1 MCGAVGRRERRP
13 KDLRWALVGDGELSI
28 HSAVENVQSFLF
40 FHENGNLTAD
50 FIKLFYFV
58 LLDSYSE
65 TRTMRTSMEA
75 KSFELKQQPSVS
87 AEGGSRWGRGR

>member
-1 MCGAVGRRERRP
+1 MYAVPRERAGEGR
-13 KDLRWALVGDGELSI
+13 KERDGELSI
-28 HSAVENVQSFLF
+28 HFAVENIQSFLF

-65 TRTMRTSMEA
+65 LQMI
-75 KSFELKQQPSVS
+75 
-87 AEGGSRWGRGR
+87 